1 EDPFSRKSVF
11 PSLNKKNIFK
21 GITMETSNSKTK
33 VFAFLGTAF
42 VLCLGAALLLTFP
55 VLIALM
61 FTV

>member
-1 EDPFSRKSVF
+1 
-11 PSLNKKNIFK
+11 
-21 GITMETSNSKTK
+21 METSNSKTK

-61 FTV
+61 FIV